1 MELPSPLARLLLAL
15 VDVAERNEVYSLFC
29 TSCQSVEESGAWD
42 LMIRDDTRQDDVVVP
57 RLRGSP
63 IASLERLG
71 FLERLNKN
79 NVFLYPA
86 AFEQAKYERKSP
98 FGKWLAR
105 SLHRGRD
112 VILAISFTLT
122 ILLTVLKIAEIIA
135 TLNPP

>member
-63 IASLERLG
+63 IASLE
-71 FLERLNKN
+71 
-79 NVFLYPA
+79 PD
-86 AFEQAKYERKSP
+86 
-98 FGKWLAR
+98 R
-105 SLHRGRD
+105 SLILRGKSKIWAPRSQ
-112 VILAISFTLT
+112 LSSTCCPN
-122 ILLTVLKIAEIIA
+122 LL
-135 TLNPP
+135 